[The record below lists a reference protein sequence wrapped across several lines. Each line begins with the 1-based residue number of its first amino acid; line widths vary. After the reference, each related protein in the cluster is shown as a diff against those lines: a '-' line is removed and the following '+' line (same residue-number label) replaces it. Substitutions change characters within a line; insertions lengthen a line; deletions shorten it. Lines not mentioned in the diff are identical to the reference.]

1 MWSFCFNSLQNF
13 ARVCCF
19 CFLEKEILTT
29 LDLRKRKG
37 EQNLA
42 LSSHHFKFPLKT
54 KVPVMSIQS
63 GLWEQ
68 DDWRREV
75 MSCESICSV
84 KAGKS
89 LPSHLSFFTVLFALS
104 ASPLPGLLVVALT
117 HWKQKGSWALA
128 IPSFRLLSLCIFS
141 VSLCSLLPSL
151 PRIEPQVTL
160 PRRAGQPLPSSPL
173 CLGELNTVDV
183 FHSGFVSLRGLYGL
197 IPERSNV
204 VTLLWQSEISAK

>member
-89 LPSHLSFFTVLFALS
+89 LPSHLSFFTVLFAIS

-128 IPSFRLLSLCIFS
+128 ILQAALIVHLLCFSLF
-141 VSLCSLLPSL
+141 
-151 PRIEPQVTL
+151 T
-160 PRRAGQPLPSSPL
+160 SPL
-173 CLGELNTVDV
+173 SPQNWAPSYIAQKGRTTSSFFSIVLGRIKYSRCIPFWLCLIKRSLWINSREIECRYFTV
-183 FHSGFVSLRGLYGL
+183 
-197 IPERSNV
+197 
-204 VTLLWQSEISAK
+204 AKWN